1 MKFLRCFVVVLSFAM
16 TCSAAEL
23 PKCYQ
28 SMNRVTWIVQNVDR
42 VSAAWKPL
50 GLSDIK
56 RSPHIQ
62 LSGEYRGKPVTIRA
76 RQVTGR
82 LGNLTV
88 DFIQPD
94 KGQANAFS
102 DFLSSHGDGIFSF
115 VFQVSSKQE
124 MEKEIQ
130 RMRGLGVNVLQ
141 QLTVKE
147 NERPVTFTY
156 FNTQPQ
162 GKYALGLVYSPGAPA
177 AASREAIVSHFGA
190 VVREI
195 PPVSAYWQ
203 RLGFQP
209 IPIEHATP
217 RKDMQYRNK
226 PLWFYFDVGFQRINP
241 QLAIEWISAPSTP
254 PNIYADYLKL
264 HGEGIQHI
272 GTPVDDLSKTV
283 AAYQK
288 RGYGTWQAGAWGD
301 VDKKD
306 SGQYKYMDTNSI
318 GGISVELLHAYK

>member
-16 TCSAAEL
+16 TCSATEL

-56 RSPHIQ
+56 QSAHVQ
-62 LSGEYRGKPVTIRA
+62 FSGEYRGKPVTIRA
-76 RQVTGR
+76 RQVTGHI
-82 LGNLTV
+82 GNLTV

-102 DFLSSHGDGIFSF
+102 GFLSSHGDGIFSF
-115 VFQVSSKQE
+115 IFQVSSKQE

-130 RMRGLGVNVLQ
+130 RMRSLGVDVLQ
-141 QLTVKE
+141 QLTVEE
-147 NERPVTFTY
+147 NGKPVTFTY

-162 GKYALGLVYSPGAPA
+162 GKYVLGLVYSPGAPA
-177 AASREAIVSHFGA
+177 ATSGKAIVSHFGA
-190 VVREI
+190 VVKAI

-241 QLAIEWISAPSTP
+241 QLAIEWISAPATP

-272 GTPVDDLSKTV
+272 GMPVEDLSKTV
-283 AAYQK
+283 AAYENH
-288 RGYGTWQAGAWGD
+288 GYGIWQAGAWGD
-301 VDKKD
+301 VGKKD

>member
-1 MKFLRCFVVVLSFAM
+1 
-16 TCSAAEL
+16 
-23 PKCYQ
+23 
-28 SMNRVTWIVQNVDR
+28 MNQVTWIVQNVDH

-50 GLSDIK
+50 GMSDIK
-56 RSPHIQ
+56 ESHHIEFT
-62 LSGEYRGKPVTIRA
+62 GEYRGKSVAIRA
-76 RQVTGR
+76 RQVTGH
-82 LGNLTV
+82 LGNITV
-88 DFIQPD
+88 NFIQPD

-115 VFQVSSKQE
+115 VFQASSKQE
-124 MEKEIQ
+124 MDKEIQ
-130 RMRGLGVNVLQ
+130 RMHSLGVDVLQ
-141 QLTVKE
+141 QVAEKE
-147 NERPVTFTY
+147 NGMPVTFTY
-156 FNTQPQ
+156 FNTEPQ
-162 GKYALGLVYSPGAPA
+162 GKYVLGLVYSPGASSTSGA
-177 AASREAIVSHFGA
+177 NALVSHFGV

-217 RKDMQYRNK
+217 RKNMQYREK

-241 QLAIEWISAPSTP
+241 QFSLEWISAPATP

-272 GTPVDDLSKTV
+272 GMPVDDLSKTV
-283 AAYQK
+283 AAYEK
-288 RGYGTWQAGAWGD
+288 RGYGIWQAGAWGN
-301 VDKKD
+301 VGQKD

-318 GGISVELLHAYK
+318 GGTSVELLHAYK